1 MAMERTGS
9 PAASQIHS
17 SLTIRMGKPCCT
29 PMQERF
35 RTMGQLP
42 LAQQVIISTL
52 DLYPQGVYLDDYRIQ
67 RRILVIPTPLTVHT
81 TAQARAFLMEGP
93 GRGQSRNLLE
103 EIIMCGTSSHNLPL
117 IQASAGCACCSP
129 RGNNAAEPAVAVDA
143 ADTRHRSTQFKVAGM
158 TCGHCVAGV
167 SEKLGR
173 LEGIADV
180 AVDLVSNGDSTVTVY
195 GTENI
200 SLVALR
206 AAVSEAGYEFAGT
219 V

>member
-1 MAMERTGS
+1 M
-9 PAASQIHS
+9 
-17 SLTIRMGKPCCT
+17 
-29 PMQERF
+29 
-35 RTMGQLP
+35 
-42 LAQQVIISTL
+42 
-52 DLYPQGVYLDDYRIQ
+52 
-67 RRILVIPTPLTVHT
+67 
-81 TAQARAFLMEGP
+81 
-93 GRGQSRNLLE
+93 E

-117 IQASAGCACCSP
+117 IQASSGCACCSSH
-129 RGNNAAEPAVAVDA
+129 GNSAAAPAVAEDA
-143 ADTRHRSTQFKVAGM
+143 GQLSTQFKVSGM

-180 AVDLVSNGDSTVTVY
+180 AVDLVPDGVSTVTVY

-200 SLVALR
+200 SPDAVR